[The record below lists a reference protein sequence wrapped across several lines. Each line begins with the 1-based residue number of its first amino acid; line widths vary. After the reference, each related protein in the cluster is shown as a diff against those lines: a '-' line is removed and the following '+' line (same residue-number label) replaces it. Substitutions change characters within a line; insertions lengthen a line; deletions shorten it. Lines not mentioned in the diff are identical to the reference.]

1 MSTSVL
7 FDAPGP
13 RSRRLYAVV
22 GVIGVLVF
30 GALLWFVIDNLD
42 EKGQLTAEKWE
53 PFLTSEI
60 WTEYLIPGLIG
71 TLTATVISVVLAL
84 SLGMVLGTGR
94 LSQSRWIRTPCGVVV
109 EFLRAVPVL
118 LMMLFAYKFYAEYN
132 VVPSDRLALAGVVT
146 GLTLYNGSVV
156 AELVRSGVLSLPKGQ
171 TEAAQ
176 AIGLRPS
183 QTMRIVLLPQAITA
197 MLPAIVSQLVVILK
211 DSALGYIIT
220 YEELLRK
227 AEQIGNYKSNL
238 IPAFI
243 VVAAIFIIMNW
254 LLTVVA
260 HRVERRIRRRG
271 HSAGGALGAD
281 QAAAAGAMG
290 AAGAVEAGIGES
302 AK

>member
-1 MSTSVL
+1 
-7 FDAPGP
+7 
-13 RSRRLYAVV
+13 
-22 GVIGVLVF
+22 VISVLVF
-30 GALLWFVIDNLD
+30 GALLWFVIDKLD
-42 EKGQLTAEKWE
+42 EKGQLTAEKWK
-53 PFLTSEI
+53 PFLTGEI
-60 WTEYLIPGLIG
+60 WTAYLIPGLVG
-71 TLTATVISVVLAL
+71 TLTATAISVVLAVT
-84 SLGMVLGTGR
+84 LGLLLGPGR
-94 LSQSRWIRTPCGVVV
+94 LSQSRWISWPCGVIV
-109 EFLRAVPVL
+109 EFFRAVPVL
-118 LMMLFAYKFYAEYN
+118 LMMLFAYKLYAEYQ
-132 VVPSDRLALAGVVT
+132 VVPSERLALAGVVT
-146 GLTLYNGSVV
+146 GLTLYNGSVM

-183 QTMRIVLLPQAITA
+183 QTMRIVLLPQAVTA

-243 VVAAIFIIMNW
+243 VVAAIFITMNW
-254 LLTVVA
+254 LLTVAA
-260 HRVERRIRRRG
+260 HRVERRIRQRG
-271 HSAGGALGAD
+271 HTAGGALGAD

-290 AAGAVEAGIGES
+290 AAGAVEAGVGEG

>member
-1 MSTSVL
+1 MSTTVL

-22 GVIGVLVF
+22 GVISLIVF
-30 GALLWFVIDNLD
+30 GVVLWFVLD
-42 EKGQLTAEKWE
+42 KLAEKGQLEADKWT
-53 PFLTSEI
+53 PFLTGEI

-84 SLGMVLGTGR
+84 TLGMLLGTGR
-94 LSQSRWIRTPCGVVV
+94 LSQSRWIRTPCGVIV
-109 EFLRAVPVL
+109 EFFRAVPVL
-118 LMMLFAYKFYAEYN
+118 LMMLFAYKLYAEYN
-132 VVPSDRLALAGVVT
+132 LVPSERLALAGVVT

-171 TEAAQ
+171 AEAAQ
-176 AIGLRPS
+176 AIGLRDG

-243 VVAAIFIIMNW
+243 VVAAIFITMNW

-281 QAAAAGAMG
+281 QAAAVGGMG
-290 AAGAVEAGIGES
+290 AVGAIESGVGEGGH
-302 AK
+302 

>member
-7 FDAPGP
+7 FDTPGP
-13 RSRRLYAVV
+13 RARRFYAVV
-22 GVIGVLVF
+22 GVISLLVLGV
-30 GALLWFVIDNLD
+30 VIWWVLDKLD
-42 EKGQLTAEKWE
+42 EKGQLTADKWK
-53 PFLTSEI
+53 PFLTGEI
-60 WTEYLIPGLIG
+60 WTEYLIPGLVG
-71 TLTATVISVVLAL
+71 TLTATAISVVLAL
-84 SLGMVLGTGR
+84 TLGLLLGPGR
-94 LSQSRWIRTPCGVVV
+94 LSQYRWISWPCGVIV
-109 EFLRAVPVL
+109 EFFRAVPVL
-118 LMMLFAYKFYAEYN
+118 LMMLFAYKLYAEYN
-132 VVPSDRLALAGVVT
+132 LVPSDRLALAGVVT
-146 GLTLYNGSVV
+146 GLTLYNGAVM

-243 VVAAIFIIMNW
+243 VVAAIFILMNW

-281 QAAAAGAMG
+281 QAAAVGGMG
-290 AAGAVEAGIGES
+290 AVGAAEAATGAS
-302 AK
+302 AN